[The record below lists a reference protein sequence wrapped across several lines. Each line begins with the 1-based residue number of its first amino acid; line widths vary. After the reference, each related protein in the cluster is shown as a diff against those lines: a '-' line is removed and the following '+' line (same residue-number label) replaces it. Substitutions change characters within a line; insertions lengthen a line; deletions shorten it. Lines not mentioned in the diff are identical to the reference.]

1 MSNEEIYMEDGVQ
14 LEQDDSGLTLDDFG
28 QGNFVNNPPVG
39 QTLIFTV
46 LKIETNKNT
55 KGKNKDTEKEFD
67 IGLKYKDGHVT
78 RYDIETD
85 LGVYT
90 IKNWE
95 IFFKLFGSKGT
106 PGALVE
112 YAKKHNKS
120 FKGAKISITRLLDG
134 AHANYKIEDLAKII
148 GKNIEETK
156 IYQESIKTAI
166 KNSTLFEVKLLE

>member
-1 MSNEEIYMEDGVQ
+1 MVNDEIYMEDGVQ

-28 QGNFVNNPPVG
+28 QGNFVTNPPVG

-55 KGKNKDTEKEFD
+55 KGKNKETEKEFD

-78 RYDIETD
+78 RYDVETD

-95 IFFKLFGSKGT
+95 IFFKLFGTKDIKGEL
-106 PGALVE
+106 AE

-120 FKGAKISITRLLDG
+120 FKGAQVSITRLLDG
-134 AHANYKIEDLAKII
+134 AHANYNLKDLEKII
-148 GKNIEETK
+148 NKTPAETK
-156 IYQESIKTAI
+156 AYQDEIKKAI
-166 KNSTLFEVKLLE
+166 KESRLFEVKVLN